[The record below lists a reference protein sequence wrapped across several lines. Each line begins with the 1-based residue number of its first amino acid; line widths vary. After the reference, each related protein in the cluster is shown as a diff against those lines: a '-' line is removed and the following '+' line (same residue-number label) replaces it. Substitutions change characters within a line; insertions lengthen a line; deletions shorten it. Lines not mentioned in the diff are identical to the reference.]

1 MNPILNCKKKGTP
14 FVLIRIYN
22 PVVSGLNKINEVI
35 NTNWSNDPNKK
46 GFIEDLFFKRLE
58 TALYSVQKNN
68 ANLILCDDTN
78 RTNISKYDEH
88 NKYLLALLK
97 KHEFN
102 KDNNLFIVESTGGE
116 GSAMAMWRLRK
127 HFLSITSKMTDEMP
141 FAVLLDQDDELCE
154 DAIKNIKSK
163 MGKNTIVISD
173 FETRDSNNL
182 NIVLDKGEKH
192 KKALKLLHSHKIAQ
206 MSSIGWTKAYSREAI
221 YIMVSD
227 FEEYFNKYDK
237 TYKSCED
244 FFKKNKSYE
253 DFLDFY
259 MLLRK
264 GIKIKTNQ
272 TISHLYYKHIGS
284 ITATP
289 NIKDFTE
296 VRTTMLHTLSMLC
309 IEHSS
314 KLKINWKK
322 QLVSFLTEKITAIE
336 GILEKYR
343 NEEKQEI
350 ISGTVFNDTT
360 QKGSFADLLNKTY
373 PNTYIKAAINKYKKI
388 DKKTSSKKKETEE
401 SYLSSGNRQLKAY
414 RKFIR
419 KCIYSIIILAA
430 GILLLIF
437 LTTSIDY
444 KQILSSISNT
454 PIDIPYI
461 KMSNIDSEHI
471 IDILS
476 IFATILTVIY
486 SVIQSK
492 EINAENKIEEEK
504 SLERIFISDFK
515 DMIRHLGANLK
526 VLIQMRT
533 DIEIHKDKGTKPAP
547 IHFENLK
554 LQNDSKIFTDNILP
568 IIGRNKAD
576 DIIRIQ
582 INLHNMNNS
591 AEWLKSIV
599 EKEDYSNEKMI
610 KALNW
615 EIYRIMAYFVNAIY
629 MDSHD
634 LRFAQEKELDEFM
647 TSSDIQ
653 NRLKSLFINKP
664 PQERE
669 EAVAK
674 YIKIYY
680 EDRRKMRKINFM

>member
-35 NTNWSNDPNKK
+35 NTNWSNEPNNK

-127 HFLSITSKMTDEMP
+127 HFLYITSKMTDEMP

-173 FETRDSNNL
+173 FETRDPNNL
-182 NIVLDKGEKH
+182 NIVLDNGEKH
-192 KKALKLLHSHKIAQ
+192 KNSLKLLHSHKIAQ

-264 GIKIKTNQ
+264 GIKIKINQ

-322 QLVSFLTEKITAIE
+322 QLISFLTEKITAIE

-350 ISGTVFNDTT
+350 ISGTVFKDTT

-373 PNTYIKAAINKYKKI
+373 PNTYIKAAVNKYKKI

-414 RKFIR
+414 KKFAKR
-419 KCIYSIIILAA
+419 CNKLVFYLVV
-430 GILLLIF
+430 L
-437 LTTSIDY
+437 
-444 KQILSSISNT
+444 ILSITFKISIEDKKIQSFFYNHR
-454 PIDIPYI
+454 IDIPFI
-461 KMSNIDSEHI
+461 DISLNENIEHI
-471 IDILS
+471 IEILS
-476 IFATILTVIY
+476 IFATIFTVVY

-504 SLERIFISDFK
+504 SIKKIFISDFK
-515 DMIRHLGANLK
+515 DMIRHLGANLM
-526 VLIQMRT
+526 VLIQIRT
-533 DIEIHKDKGTKPAP
+533 DIEIHKDKETRPAL

-554 LQNDSKIFTDNILP
+554 LQNDSKIFADNILP

-576 DIIRIQ
+576 DIIRLQ
-582 INLHNMNNS
+582 INLRNMNNS

-610 KALNW
+610 KALDW

-664 PQERE
+664 PQDRE